1 MVICICVIPMIDW
14 QTIEGVPWLSAPN
27 SWDQLQ
33 HCGNPELGRCKKI
46 DGRILHLS
54 CVVKGCV

>member
-1 MVICICVIPMIDW
+1 MIDW

-33 HCGNPELGRCKKI
+33 HCGNPELGRCTKI